1 VMLLRIQDDR
11 TGWGSTM
18 AIRQTNDTTAIEI
31 ASPPP
36 GSTRVVDLDVAEGVA
51 TIRLDR
57 PRGNVIDLRVATQLH
72 QAALD
77 VGHRDDVRAVV
88 VWGGE
93 RIFSAGGDLEL
104 MSNRSSDTIRPV
116 IAALAE
122 AVVALEAI
130 PKVVIAAINGIC
142 LGGGCEIALAADFRF
157 ASETALLGQPEI
169 RFGIMPGAGATQRL
183 PRLVGSSVAK
193 DLIYSGRRVKAREAL
208 GIGLV
213 DRVLPGPSVYPAAL
227 EEAARYAQG
236 PIVAIGAAKAAINA
250 GSGRPLAEGLEFE
263 RDLACELFDTADQ
276 KEGMQAFLESRRPL
290 FKGR

>member
-1 VMLLRIQDDR
+1 MAVRR
-11 TGWGSTM
+11 TEETAVTGGGS
-18 AIRQTNDTTAIEI
+18 
-31 ASPPP
+31 SVP
-36 GSTRVVDLDVAEGVA
+36 SVTRLVYLDVADGVG
-51 TIRLDR
+51 TIRLDHP
-57 PRGNVIDLRVATQLH
+57 PRNVIDLRVATQLH

-157 ASETALLGQPEI
+157 ASETAVLGQPEI
-169 RFGIMPGAGATQRL
+169 RFGIIPGAGATQRM
-183 PRLVGSSVAK
+183 PRLVGSSTAK

-208 GIGLV
+208 ELGLV
-213 DRVLPGPSVYPAAL
+213 DRLLPGPSVYPAAL
-227 EEAARYAQG
+227 EAAARYAEG
-236 PIVAIGAAKAAINA
+236 PIVAIGAAKEAINA
-250 GSGRPLAEGLEFE
+250 GSGSPRTQGLTLE
-263 RDLACELFDTADQ
+263 RDLACGLFDTEDQ
-276 KEGMQAFLESRRPL
+276 KEGMQAFLGSRQAV

>member
-1 VMLLRIQDDR
+1 MAVRR
-11 TGWGSTM
+11 TEETAVTGVGS
-18 AIRQTNDTTAIEI
+18 
-31 ASPPP
+31 SVP
-36 GSTRVVDLDVAEGVA
+36 SVTRLVYLDVADGVG
-51 TIRLDR
+51 TIRLDHP
-57 PRGNVIDLRVATQLH
+57 PRNVVDLRVAAQLH
-72 QAALD
+72 DAALE
-77 VGHRDDVRAVV
+77 VRHRDDVRAVV

-93 RIFSAGGDLEL
+93 RIFSAGGDVEL
-104 MSNRSSDTIRPV
+104 MSDRSADTVRPV

-122 AVVALEAI
+122 ALVVLEAV

-169 RFGIMPGAGATQRL
+169 RFGIMPGAGATQRM
-183 PRLVGSSVAK
+183 PRLIGSSAAK

-208 GIGLV
+208 GLGLV
-213 DRVLPGPSVYPAAL
+213 DRLLPGPSVYPAAL
-227 EEAARYAQG
+227 EAAARYAEG